1 MSEKF
6 VETPIEPQ
14 SNRSDIVDRIN
25 RAFAASDISAI
36 CHAIGDATRL
46 HNISEIAREAGME
59 RTSIYR
65 AFAGAKLPNFATV
78 LKVLDAMGFQLKVTQ
93 RRGNRARLARKR
105 ISKS

>member
-6 VETPIEPQ
+6 VEKPIEPQ
-14 SNRSDIVDRIN
+14 SNHTDIVYRIN
-25 RAFAASDISAI
+25 RAFAGSDISAI

-65 AFAGAKLPNFATV
+65 AFAGAKLPNFSTV
-78 LKVLDAMGFQLKVTQ
+78 LRVLDAMGFQLKITE
-93 RRGNRARLARKR
+93 RRGNRAKLGRRGGY
-105 ISKS
+105 

>member
-6 VETPIEPQ
+6 VETTIEPQ
-14 SNRSDIVDRIN
+14 SSRSDIVDRIN
-25 RAFAASDISAI
+25 RAFAGSDMSAI
-36 CHAIGDATRL
+36 CNAIGDATRL

-65 AFAGAKLPNFATV
+65 AFAGAKLPNFTTV